1 MSLDLLQ
8 DTKILE
14 THMIRG
20 KGEGTGMDKRRR
32 LFITGTGNRHN
43 FVCLEMKNGFAS
55 VQSSIL

>member
-14 THMIRG
+14 THMIRD
-20 KGEGTGMDKRRR
+20 KGQEWIKEEGII
-32 LFITGTGNRHN
+32 LC
-43 FVCLEMKNGFAS
+43 VCLEMKNGFAS